1 MQIRCIFI
9 MVLKLSYFHKLE
21 DTLNKLFPGI
31 VSPTVSEDVRE
42 ASYTAILTYK
52 KLKGAVEPNIRECF
66 VVPSVATSLWQNDV
80 KTWQNKAEI

>member
-42 ASYTAILTYK
+42 AS
-52 KLKGAVEPNIRECF
+52 
-66 VVPSVATSLWQNDV
+66 
-80 KTWQNKAEI
+80 